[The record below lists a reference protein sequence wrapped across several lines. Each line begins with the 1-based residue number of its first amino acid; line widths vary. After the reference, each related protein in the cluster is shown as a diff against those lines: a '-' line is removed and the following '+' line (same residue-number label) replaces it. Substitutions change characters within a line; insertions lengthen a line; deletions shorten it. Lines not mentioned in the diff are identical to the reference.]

1 MELNNVMNILD
12 HTRDISGRETHRL
25 LSLYPAPDFVKSADH
40 ERLHGDPGKM
50 ARHLYAEPHKKLY
63 PCHTAPATWMSAL
76 WFAEKRAEFDTK
88 TAEAIEERIV
98 SAARY
103 FGIASTVTE
112 VTEKVASAN
121 VTSLNSLP
129 DEDFAI
135 VWRADSGEVER
146 HWPLRNA
153 TEVKFASAH
162 FRKYR
167 DEFVFADRYKIA
179 NKILDKAMAY
189 GADISAAEGCLD
201 AAAGR
206 GLCAVKV
213 AAELI
218 RGRAQLVKRSHAAL
232 SAEMAKL
239 ADLVENSPL
248 ESAREEFRLK
258 LAGIV
263 DQFDRD
269 TKLQRL
275 YENGGL
281 DRPEDV
287 LFAITEKAARDF
299 MSGHVE
305 TTTGNVYDLADLE
318 KLAVDD
324 LRDVLGDEF
333 ADAVSAGGVYTD
345 RDKLAAIVP
354 TLDRGMA
361 AMLDRLMVE
370 KSAGYPI
377 TGPEAEQG
385 LLSMEAL
392 FDYAAE
398 EDDD

>member
-1 MELNNVMNILD
+1 MNILD

-40 ERLHGDPGKM
+40 ERLHGNPEKM
-50 ARHLYAEPHKKLY
+50 ARHLYADPRKRLY

-76 WFAEKRAEFDTK
+76 WFSEKKAEFDAK
-88 TAEAIEERIV
+88 TAAAIEERIL
-98 SAARY
+98 AAAKY
-103 FGIASTVTE
+103 FGIAGAVAE
-112 VTEKVASAN
+112 VAEKVAAAN
-121 VTSLNSLP
+121 VESLNNLP
-129 DEDFAI
+129 DTDFAI

-153 TEVKFASAH
+153 TEVKFAAAH
-162 FRKYR
+162 FYKYR
-167 DEFVFADRYKIA
+167 DEFVFTDRYKIA
-179 NKILDKAMAY
+179 NKILDKAEAY
-189 GADISAAEGCLD
+189 SADISAAGGCLE

-218 RGRAQLVKRSHAAL
+218 RGRAQLVKRSHAEL
-232 SAEMAKL
+232 SVEMAKL
-239 ADLVENSPL
+239 ADLVESSPV

-275 YENGGL
+275 YDDGGL
-281 DRPEDV
+281 ERPEDV
-287 LFAITEKAARDF
+287 LFAITEKVARDF
-299 MSGHVE
+299 MAGHVE

-324 LRDVLGDEF
+324 IRDALGDEF
-333 ADAVSAGGVYTD
+333 ADAVSVAGVYTD
-345 RDKLAAIVP
+345 RAKLAAIVP

-361 AMLDRLMVE
+361 AMLDRLMLE
-370 KSAGYPI
+370 KSAGAPI
-377 TGPEAEQG
+377 TSPEAEQG
-385 LLSMEAL
+385 LLSIEAL

-398 EDDD
+398 DDDD

>member
-1 MELNNVMNILD
+1 MNILD

-40 ERLHGDPGKM
+40 ERLHGDPEKM
-50 ARHLYAEPHKKLY
+50 ARHLYADPHKKLY

-76 WFAEKRAEFDTK
+76 WFAEKRAAFDDK
-88 TAEAIEERIV
+88 TAAAIEERIL
-98 SAARY
+98 AAAKY
-103 FGIASTVTE
+103 FGIATAVTE
-112 VTEKVASAN
+112 TTEKVASA
-121 VTSLNSLP
+121 TAEGLNSLP

-135 VWRADSGEVER
+135 VWRADSGTVER

-153 TEVKFASAH
+153 TEVKFAAAH

-167 DEFVFADRYKIA
+167 DEFVFTDRYKIA
-179 NKILDKAMAY
+179 NKILDKALAY

-201 AAAGR
+201 SAAGR

-213 AAELI
+213 AAELL

-232 SAEMAKL
+232 SAEMTKL
-239 ADLVENSPL
+239 AELVEQSPL
-248 ESAREEFRLK
+248 ESARDDFRLK
-258 LAGIV
+258 LATVV

-275 YENGGL
+275 YDAGGL
-281 DRPEDV
+281 ERPEDV
-287 LFAITEKAARDF
+287 LFAITEKTARDF
-299 MSGHVE
+299 MAGHVE

-324 LRDVLGDEF
+324 LRDALGDEF

-370 KSAGYPI
+370 KSAGAPI
-377 TGPEAEQG
+377 FGPEASEG
-385 LLSMEAL
+385 MLPIELLV
-392 FDYAAE
+392 DYAAQ
-398 EDDD
+398 DDD

>member
-1 MELNNVMNILD
+1 MNTLD

-40 ERLHGDPGKM
+40 DRLHGDPEKM
-50 ARHLYAEPHKKLY
+50 ARHLYADPHKKLY
-63 PCHTAPATWMSAL
+63 PCHTAAATWMSAL
-76 WFAEKRAEFDTK
+76 WFAEKRAAFDEK
-88 TAEAIEERIV
+88 TAAAIEERII

-103 FGIASTVTE
+103 FGVETPVRE
-112 VTEKVASAN
+112 VAEKVAAASA
-121 VTSLNSLP
+121 TTLNSLP

-135 VWRADSGEVER
+135 VWRTDAGTVER
-146 HWPLRNA
+146 HWPIRNA
-153 TEVKFASAH
+153 TEVKFAAAH
-162 FRKYR
+162 FHKYR

-179 NKILDKAMAY
+179 NKILDKALAY
-189 GADISAAEGCLD
+189 GADISAADGCLD

-213 AAELI
+213 AADLLRE
-218 RGRAQLVKRSHAAL
+218 RAQLVKRSHAAL
-232 SAEMAKL
+232 SAEMLKL
-239 ADLVENSPL
+239 AELVENSPL

-258 LAGIV
+258 LAGVV

-275 YENGGL
+275 YDAGGL

-287 LFAITEKAARDF
+287 LFAITEKVARDF
-299 MSGHVE
+299 IAEHVE

-318 KLAVDD
+318 KLAVEE
-324 LRDVLGDEF
+324 LREVMGDEF

-361 AMLDRLMVE
+361 ATLDRLMTE
-370 KSAGYPI
+370 KKAYPVA
-377 TGPEAEQG
+377 TNAAASG
-385 LLSMEAL
+385 LFNDETLYNL
-392 FDYAAE
+392 AAQHPAK
-398 EDDD
+398 